1 MTVTV
6 KPKADVSYPGDLLR
20 EALRHVAGSVS
31 IITAGVGD
39 ARTGLTATSATSL
52 SVDPPTM
59 LVAVNRQASAWTV
72 IRSHRHYFCVNF
84 LGADH
89 HDLAERFAGRKS
101 VNGAERYGDAS
112 WVQLATG
119 ARVLADAV
127 AAIDCEVQ
135 EIIERHS
142 HDIIIGAVKA
152 VLVNG
157 GDVLVYG
164 QRQYGSFVP
173 R

>member
-6 KPKADVSYPGDLLR
+6 NPKADISYPGELLR

-39 ARTGLTATSATSL
+39 ERTGLTATSATSL

-59 LVAVNRQASAWTV
+59 LVAVNRQASAWPV
-72 IRSHRHYFCVNF
+72 IRSHRHFCVNF
-84 LGADH
+84 LSADH
-89 HDLAERFAGRKS
+89 LDLAERFAGRKG
-101 VNGAERYGDAS
+101 VNGAERYDDAS

-119 ARVLADAV
+119 AQALADAV

-142 HDIIIGAVKA
+142 HAIIIGAVKA